1 MVNKSDMMSTSNET
15 NFTNTIE
22 KKNMQLNKMIKSKN
36 NKYKMTQQYYQ
47 ISFIVGIVL
56 CLTFT
61 APNVFVLADEDDTSA
76 TTEFGE

>member
-15 NFTNTIE
+15 NYTNTIE
-22 KKNMQLNKMIKSKN
+22 DKNMKLNKMMKTKN

-56 CLTFT
+56 CLTFA

-76 TTEFGE
+76 TTEFGK